1 MMKELDDLVKKVGN
15 DKVLHFLGGAWICSL
30 ITFIAILL
38 DGGVGIW
45 DKVSCVIIGTAFVI
59 FLSVVK
65 EISMDD
71 KVDWL
76 DVVASVIGCLTI
88 FVTVGVGALLNYLS
102 A

>member
-1 MMKELDDLVKKVGN
+1 MKELDDLVKKVGN

-71 KVDWL
+71 NADWL

>member
-1 MMKELDDLVKKVGN
+1 MKELDDLVKKVGN

>member
-38 DGGVGIW
+38 DGGAGIW

-71 KVDWL
+71 KADWL

>member
-71 KVDWL
+71 KADWL

>member
-1 MMKELDDLVKKVGN
+1 MKELDDLVKKVGN

-30 ITFIAILL
+30 ITFIAILQ

-45 DKVSCVIIGTAFVI
+45 DKMSCVIIGTAFVI

-71 KVDWL
+71 KTDWL
-76 DVVASVIGCLTI
+76 DVVASVIGCVTI
-88 FVTVGVGALLNYLS
+88 FVSVGIGVLFNFLS